1 MHAVAHTVSV
11 SPRLALVGRIVSGLV
26 ALFLAFDGVAK
37 VLMVPAVIEASAQLG
52 VPESAIAGI
61 GLVLLACTA
70 LYVVPPTAVL
80 GAILLTG
87 YLGGATATHVRMGG
101 PVFPVVFA
109 VLVGVLVWG
118 GLYLREPRLH
128 ALLPVRR

>member
-1 MHAVAHTVSV
+1 MHAIAHTASV

-26 ALFLAFDGVAK
+26 VLFLVFDGVAK
-37 VLMVPAVIEASAQLG
+37 VLMLPAVIEASTQLG

>member
-1 MHAVAHTVSV
+1 MHAVAHTASV
-11 SPRLALVGRIVSGLV
+11 SPRLALAGRAVSALV
-26 ALFLAFDGVAK
+26 VLFLTFDGVAK

-52 VPESAIAGI
+52 IPEGAIVGI
-61 GLVLLACTA
+61 GIVLLLCTA
-70 LYVVPPTAVL
+70 LYVAPPTAVL

-87 YLGGATATHVRMGG
+87 YLGGATATHVREGG

-128 ALLPVRR
+128 ALLPLRP

>member
-1 MHAVAHTVSV
+1 MHAVAHTASV
-11 SPRLALVGRIVSGLV
+11 SPRLALVGRVISGLV
-26 ALFLAFDGVAK
+26 VLFLTFDGVAK

-52 VPESAIAGI
+52 VPESVIAGI

-109 VLVGVLVWG
+109 VLVAVLVWG

-128 ALLPVRR
+128 ALLPLRR

>member
-1 MHAVAHTVSV
+1 MHAVAHPASV
-11 SPRLALVGRIVSGLV
+11 SPRLALVGRVISGLV
-26 ALFLAFDGVAK
+26 VLFLTFDGVAK

-52 VPESAIAGI
+52 VPESVIAGI

-128 ALLPVRR
+128 ALLPLRR

>member
-1 MHAVAHTVSV
+1 MHAVAHTASV
-11 SPRLALVGRIVSGLV
+11 SPKLALVGRIVSGLV
-26 ALFLAFDGVAK
+26 VLFLTFDGVAK

-52 VPESAIAGI
+52 VPESVIAGI

-70 LYVVPPTAVL
+70 LYVVPSTAVL

>member
-1 MHAVAHTVSV
+1 MHAVAHTASV

-26 ALFLAFDGVAK
+26 VLFLTFDGVAK

-52 VPESAIAGI
+52 VPESVIAGI

-70 LYVVPPTAVL
+70 LYVVPSTAVL

>member
-1 MHAVAHTVSV
+1 MHAVTHTASV

-26 ALFLAFDGVAK
+26 VLFLTFDAVAK
-37 VLMVPAVIEASAQLG
+37 VLMVPAVIEASTQLG
-52 VPESAIAGI
+52 VPESAIVGI

-87 YLGGATATHVRMGG
+87 YLGGATATHVRTGG

-109 VLVGVLVWG
+109 VVFGVLVWG

-128 ALLPVRR
+128 GLLPLRR